1 MIAPSHRIE
10 GHTSEVRLVLQAPTL
25 RELYGQA
32 AAALAEVMCV
42 GTRPPAGAQS
52 HNVQIEARDAA
63 AVLVDWLDEL
73 IFQVEQTGLVFPAPE
88 IRSASAHRLHATLTG
103 EEPVEWKTPVK
114 AATFHDLRVDE
125 SDDGYRA
132 VVVVDV

>member
-1 MIAPSHRIE
+1 M
-10 GHTSEVRLVLQAPTL
+10 LQAPTL

-42 GTRPPAGAQS
+42 GTRPAAGAQA
-52 HNVQIEARDAA
+52 HDMQIEARDAA

-73 IFQVEQTGLVFPAPE
+73 IFQVEQTGLVYPAPE
-88 IRSASAHRLHATLTG
+88 IRSASGQRLHASVRG
-103 EEPVEWKTPVK
+103 EEPIEWKTPVK
-114 AATFHDLRVDE
+114 AATFHDLRVE
-125 SDDGYRA
+125 EGDDGYRA

>member
-1 MIAPSHRIE
+1 MIAPGHRIE

-42 GTRPPAGAQS
+42 GSRPASGTQP
-52 HNVQIEARDAA
+52 HEVQIEARDAA
-63 AVLVDWLDEL
+63 ALLVDWLDEL
-73 IFQVEQTGLVFPAPE
+73 IFQVEQTGLVYPAPE
-88 IRSASAHRLHATLTG
+88 IRSASAQRLNASMTG
-103 EEPVEWKTPVK
+103 EEPIEWKTPVK
-114 AATFHDLRVDE
+114 AATFHDLRVEEDG
-125 SDDGYRA
+125 DGYRA